1 MKRSIKPKTTI
12 DDIFIDSQI
21 KSLLTNEKNFR
32 PNLKNQEGNTA
43 LIITTHKGDVKKMKL
58 FLQKENPNIVDR
70 NGDSPLIIA
79 VNNKNEKAVKLLLNP
94 KYKVNLDQVQK
105 YTGFT
110 AIYFATIVPFLG
122 QIKES
127 QIKILKMLLD
137 SGANP
142 NIRYAD
148 SNNSSPLLTAVNQ
161 ENLSIIK
168 CLLNPKYKVDLYS
181 SDEEAISSLGYSI
194 IYNRPLIVEL
204 LLKKGVDPNIGCFGS
219 ADSNKSALVYS
230 IKNNNTEIIKLLL
243 KHGANP
249 TGQFFRFE
257 NYDDTK
263 SPLKMITNFKTPFD
277 AIINDNNDNK
287 ESKIEKIIS
296 YLQIVCGQDMNI
308 NNSINTFL
316 RNKDFE
322 KEKSR
327 VTINTILTN
336 LIQDCEMHNNLLYNL
351 HLFEKSK
358 EKNTKKS
365 FMKTLRANIIDSD
378 RIIPMNILSYLDG
391 GKKRKSK
398 RIYKRKY

>member
-12 DDIFIDSQI
+12 DDMFIDSQT
-21 KSLLTNEKNFR
+21 KSLLTNEKHFKA
-32 PNLKNQEGNTA
+32 NLKNQEGNTA
-43 LIITTHKGDVKKMKL
+43 LMIATNKGDVKKMKL
-58 FLQKENPNIVDR
+58 FLQKENVNTFDR

-79 VNNKNEKAVKLLLNP
+79 VKNKNKEAVKLLLNP
-94 KYKVNLDQVQK
+94 KYNVNLEQAQG

-110 AIYFATIVPFLG
+110 AIYFASIVPFLG

-142 NIRYAD
+142 NIRYD
-148 SNNSSPLLTAVNQ
+148 ESNNTPPLITSVIQ
-161 ENLSIIK
+161 GNLSIIK

-181 SDEEAISSLGYSI
+181 SDGEATSSLGYAI

-204 LLKKGVDPNIGCFGS
+204 LLKKGVDPNIRCFGNN
-219 ADSNKSALVYS
+219 DSNTSALVYC
-230 IKNNNTEIIKLLL
+230 IQTNNTEIIKLLL
-243 KHGANP
+243 KHGANA
-249 TGQFFRFE
+249 TGEFSRFE

-263 SPLKMITNFKTPFD
+263 SQLKMVANFKTPFD
-277 AIINDNNDNK
+277 AIINYSNDNK
-287 ESKIEKIIS
+287 ENKIEKIIS

-308 NNSINTFL
+308 NSINTFL

-322 KEKSR
+322 NEHIR
-327 VTINTILTN
+327 QTINTILINTIN
-336 LIQDCEMHNNLLYNL
+336 DCDMHNKLLVNL
-351 HLFEKSK
+351 HLFEKNK
-358 EKNTKKS
+358 EKTNKN
-365 FMKTLRANIIDSD
+365 FMKILRKNITDSD

-398 RIYKRKY
+398 RK